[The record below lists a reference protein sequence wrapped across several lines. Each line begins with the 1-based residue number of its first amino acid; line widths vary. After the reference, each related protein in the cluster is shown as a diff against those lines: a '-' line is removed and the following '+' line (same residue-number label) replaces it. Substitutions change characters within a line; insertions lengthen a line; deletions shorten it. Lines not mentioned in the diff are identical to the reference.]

1 MKSTHGD
8 VVDRSRTANFDFSA
22 LNVQQHL
29 MPAIV
34 KEHLMTPNSPQ
45 LLGLVRGTAG
55 VGKSFVIDALVKLCS
70 TYLEPDEFELCAP
83 TGCAA
88 SNIDG
93 CTLHGAFCLP
103 TKGDALE
110 LDSVRKARLELK
122 CHRLKILIIDEDSM
136 CGRKLFGF
144 LHDRMSQGCRHLGV
158 AAEVPFGGV
167 SVIVFG
173 DEGQLPPVKDKP
185 KYNEEDYSKHYARC
199 EKLGVEM
206 YKKNQIVVLLNEVVR
221 QNPNDPFYQLLLR
234 VRRGDIQRKDWEML
248 CERNIC
254 RLPEHEQ
261 RLFRDGTVKLFSTK
275 ESAAD
280 YNEEC
285 LKLLGNPVAV
295 CHANHSGD
303 VGLATSLDPD
313 LFCGLH
319 TSLRLSVGAFVMLR
333 TNLWVNQKLVNGTI
347 GTVVAILYPENSSG
361 PPNLPAGVVIHV
373 PLYNGPGYDGKARHI
388 LVTPMEIAHMYQG
401 RMRLTRTQLPLT
413 LAWGITIHKSQG
425 MTIGDGRTI
434 PRIKVHFGNR
444 EFSLGLTFVALSRV
458 TSLGCIAF
466 EPMPSFDRMLTI
478 FTSTLLQP
486 RLQEMARID
495 RLATHTD
502 ACFTHLR
509 GTSLP

>member
-122 CHRLKILIIDEDSM
+122 CHRLRILIIDEDSM

-173 DEGQLPPVKDKP
+173 DEGQT
-185 KYNEEDYSKHYARC
+185 
-199 EKLGVEM
+199 LG
-206 YKKNQIVVLLNEVVR
+206 KGQTH
-221 QNPNDPFYQLLLR
+221 
-234 VRRGDIQRKDWEML
+234 
-248 CERNIC
+248 
-254 RLPEHEQ
+254 RL
-261 RLFRDGTVKLFSTK
+261 G
-275 ESAAD
+275 
-280 YNEEC
+280 
-285 LKLLGNPVAV
+285 
-295 CHANHSGD
+295 
-303 VGLATSLDPD
+303 GLATNTSMCTLPYSL
-313 LFCGLH
+313 LK
-319 TSLRLSVGAFVMLR
+319 
-333 TNLWVNQKLVNGTI
+333 TNL
-347 GTVVAILYPENSSG
+347 
-361 PPNLPAGVVIHV
+361 
-373 PLYNGPGYDGKARHI
+373 
-388 LVTPMEIAHMYQG
+388 VT
-401 RMRLTRTQLPLT
+401 
-413 LAWGITIHKSQG
+413 
-425 MTIGDGRTI
+425 
-434 PRIKVHFGNR
+434 
-444 EFSLGLTFVALSRV
+444 
-458 TSLGCIAF
+458 
-466 EPMPSFDRMLTI
+466 
-478 FTSTLLQP
+478 
-486 RLQEMARID
+486 
-495 RLATHTD
+495 
-502 ACFTHLR
+502 
-509 GTSLP
+509 